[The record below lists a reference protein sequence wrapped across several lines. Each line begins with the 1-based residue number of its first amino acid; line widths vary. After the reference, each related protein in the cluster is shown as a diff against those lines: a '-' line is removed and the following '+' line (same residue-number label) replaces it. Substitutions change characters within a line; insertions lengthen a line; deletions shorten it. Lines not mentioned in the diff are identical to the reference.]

1 MGIKWSLLPPIRIGV
16 LEFEAMKILLAF
28 CLIASCAAL
37 SGGQEINKKIYETEL
52 AFKKMVAE
60 KGINAGLIE
69 YLAPDGVMFFP
80 EAANARERWKMLPLS
95 SATMIW
101 NPVWIDVSSNGA
113 LAYSIGNSVYRE
125 NGQDDPIAFYGH
137 YISIW
142 SRQRDGEYR
151 AVLDAGINHEKP
163 ALAPTDW
170 KSPADSG
177 KEKNAKKIS
186 AADSSVGFYQ
196 TAEQQGSDKAYKEYL
211 ADDVYLLRDG
221 KQPFIGKK
229 AALGFL
235 KQSKSNIKFARR
247 KSFIEAADLA
257 HVFNIYTITDKAGTE
272 IERGN
277 FIQVWKLRG
286 DKWQIVADVFVAIP
300 KGK

>member
-1 MGIKWSLLPPIRIGV
+1 
-16 LEFEAMKILLAF
+16 MKIVVALCGIIICA
-28 CLIASCAAL
+28 ASCY
-37 SGGQEINKKIYETEL
+37 GQDLGRKIYATER

-80 EAANARERWKMLPLS
+80 EAANARERWKMLPTS
-95 SATMIW
+95 PATLIW

-113 LAYSIGNSVYRE
+113 LAYSIGNSLYRE
-125 NGQDDPIAFYGH
+125 NGKDDPIAFYGH

-142 SRQRDGEYR
+142 SRQMNGDYR

-163 ALAPTDW
+163 AATPVDW

-196 TAEQQGSDKAYKEYL
+196 TAEQQGSDKAYKQYL
-211 ADDVYLLRDG
+211 ADDVYLLREN

-229 AALGFL
+229 AALEYLRQG
-235 KQSKSNIKFARR
+235 KSNIKFARR

-257 HVFNIYTITDKAGTE
+257 HVFNIYTITNKAGKE

-277 FIQVWKLRG
+277 FVQVWKLRG
-286 DKWQIVADVFVAIP
+286 DKWQIVADVFVPIP
-300 KGK
+300 SSG